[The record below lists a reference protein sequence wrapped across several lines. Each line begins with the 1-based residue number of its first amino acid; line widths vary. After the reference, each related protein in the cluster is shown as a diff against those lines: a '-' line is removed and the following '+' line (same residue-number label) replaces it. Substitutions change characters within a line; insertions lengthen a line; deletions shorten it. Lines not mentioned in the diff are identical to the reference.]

1 MEEEFWLKYGFKEN
15 GELICTRTIANS
27 KPVEQ
32 FFYTEDE
39 KHKEVKN
46 AGVVKLTKEAI
57 EKLRLMEGV

>member
-27 KPVEQ
+27 KPTEK

-39 KHKEVKN
+39 KNKEAQKP
-46 AGVVKLTKEAI
+46 GVVKLTKEII
-57 EKLRLMEGV
+57 EKLNSLKE